1 MKVAV
6 GFHILADLYGI
17 DERLISSVDDIYPIV
32 EKAVVDG
39 NLTKISSDYYQFKP
53 VGASGIVLLAESHL
67 SFHTWPEH
75 GLVTMDIYTCGNPLN
90 AERALD
96 SAIEQ
101 LKPQFVECRRV
112 QRGTAINSQI
122 SAISAEQI
130 SIPG

>member
-1 MKVAV
+1 MAV

-17 DERLISSVDDIYPIV
+17 DENLISTVDDIYPIV

-39 NLTKISSDYYQFKP
+39 GLTKISSDYHQFDP

-75 GLVTMDIYTCGNPLN
+75 GLVTMDIYTCGNPLS

-96 SAIEQ
+96 SAVEQ
-101 LKPQFVECRRV
+101 LKPQFMECRRV
-112 QRGTAINSQI
+112 QRGTAIS
-122 SAISAEQI
+122 SAPVEYDAEQVVV
-130 SIPG
+130 PG